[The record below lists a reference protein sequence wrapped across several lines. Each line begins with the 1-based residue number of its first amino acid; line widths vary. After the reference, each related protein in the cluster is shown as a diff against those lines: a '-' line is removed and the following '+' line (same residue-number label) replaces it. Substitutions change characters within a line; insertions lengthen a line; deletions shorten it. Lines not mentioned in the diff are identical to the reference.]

1 MDVRELAERA
11 TQAFNAHDSAAL
23 RDLTAEDC
31 TFWSPGGV
39 TATGREAVVEANAMW
54 FRACSDARVTVTKLV
69 VEGDTMAEEG
79 VFEGTH
85 DGVLKTPMGDV
96 PATGRKMHGEY
107 VNIATIRD
115 GKMATQKLYLDR
127 MQIAEQLGL
136 LPAAT
141 GA

>member
-1 MDVRELAERA
+1 
-11 TQAFNAHDSAAL
+11 
-23 RDLTAEDC
+23 
-31 TFWSPGGV
+31 
-39 TATGREAVVEANAMW
+39 
-54 FRACSDARVTVTKLV
+54 
-69 VEGDTMAEEG
+69 
-79 VFEGTH
+79 
-85 DGVLKTPMGDV
+85 
-96 PATGRKMHGEY
+96 